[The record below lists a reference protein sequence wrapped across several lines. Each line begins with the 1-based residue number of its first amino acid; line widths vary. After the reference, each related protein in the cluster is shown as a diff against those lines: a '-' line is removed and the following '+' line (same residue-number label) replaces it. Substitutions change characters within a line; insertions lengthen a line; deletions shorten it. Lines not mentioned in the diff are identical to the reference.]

1 MKVYSE
7 ERKQSILKK
16 MMPPLN
22 VPVSQLVKETGISD
36 CTLYT
41 WRKVARL
48 KGVVVPGNGK
58 NAEDWSSE
66 NKFAVVVETLSLN
79 EAELA
84 EYCRKKGLYVDQV
97 KSWKE
102 ICQQANAE
110 TQEKQRKSKK
120 LSLKEKRELQSLK
133 KELRRKEKALAETA
147 ALLVLRKKADA
158 IWGEDEDV

>member
-7 ERKQSILKK
+7 ERKQSVLKK

-41 WRKVARL
+41 WRKEARL

-58 NAEDWSSE
+58 NAEAWSSE

-97 KSWKE
+97 KGWKV

-110 TQEKQRKSKK
+110 THAKQTKGKK
-120 LSLKEKRELQSLK
+120 LSLKEKREIQSLK

>member
-1 MKVYSE
+1 MKRYSE
-7 ERKQSILKK
+7 ERKQSVLKK

-22 VPVSQLVKETGISD
+22 TPVTQLVSETGISD

-41 WRKVARL
+41 WRKELRL
-48 KGVVVPGNGK
+48 QGVVVPGNGK

-66 NKFAVVVETLSLN
+66 NKFAVVVETLTLN

-84 EYCRKKGLYVDQV
+84 AYCRKKGLYVDQV

-102 ICQQANAE
+102 SCQQANARTE
-110 TQEKQRKSKK
+110 DKEKEIKK
-120 LSLKEKRELQSLK
+120 RSLKEKKELQSLK

-158 IWGEDEDV
+158 IWGESEDD

>member
-7 ERKQSILKK
+7 ARKQSMLKK

-41 WRKVARL
+41 WRKAARL

-66 NKFAVVVETLSLN
+66 NKFAVVVETLPLN

-97 KSWKE
+97 KSWKV

-110 TQEKQRKSKK
+110 TQAKQSKSKK
-120 LSLKEKRELQSLK
+120 LSLKEKREIQSLK

>member
-1 MKVYSE
+1 MKRYSE
-7 ERKQSILKK
+7 ERKQSVLKK

-22 VPVSQLVKETGISD
+22 TPISQLVAETGISD

-41 WRKVARL
+41 WRKEFRS
-48 KGVVVPGNGK
+48 KGIVVPGNGK

-66 NKFAVVVETLSLN
+66 NKFAVVVETLTLN

-84 EYCRKKGLYVDQV
+84 AYCRKKGLYVDQV

-102 ICQQANAE
+102 SCRQANAG
-110 TQEKQRKSKK
+110 TKDKEKEIKK
-120 LSLKEKRELQSLK
+120 GSLKEKKEIQSLK

-158 IWGEDEDV
+158 IWGGNEDD